1 MDGNLQHIIIPAKLN
16 TAAPDTN
23 TLTFL
28 ILENTMGPVIE
39 PIQFPNVNIDAIV
52 PHTFISIPYMVCNA
66 IGIKVDKVTVLP
78 RAIIMQINEKKDGRV
93 TPHSVGRCRE
103 ATEGSGRVSG
113 PAKRVG
119 ERALVSS
126 EASGPGEALSLRPF
140 GPPPSQREVF
150 PRADSESAPT
160 VNTAS
165 I

>member
-52 PHTFISIPYMVCNA
+52 PHTFKSIPYMVCNA

-78 RAIIMQINEKKDGRV
+78 RAIIMQIE
-93 TPHSVGRCRE
+93 TSHIPLLESTTLRE
-103 ATEGSGRVSG
+103 SPMEG
-113 PAKRVG
+113 
-119 ERALVSS
+119 
-126 EASGPGEALSLRPF
+126 
-140 GPPPSQREVF
+140 
-150 PRADSESAPT
+150 
-160 VNTAS
+160 
-165 I
+165 